1 MQLVKLSVKVLFH
14 PEVDQ
19 LHSIYSKLG
28 KNYDQKVLPAI
39 CN

>member
-19 LHSIYSKLG
+19 LHNIYQRLG
-28 KNYDQKVLPAI
+28 IRLK
-39 CN
+39 